1 MANGYHGFMVVVVW
15 SGLVMDSW
23 LWTCGLWLSGLTKT
37 LYRLVD
43 VNQCFIHYVLYS

>member
-1 MANGYHGFMVVVVW
+1 MAIMVVVVW
-15 SGLVMDSW
+15 SGHGLMVVV